1 MEQKS
6 KSEGYGI
13 IFKTTFLFGFVQV
26 FNILVKVVINKIV
39 ALFLGSGGMGVIGL
53 YNSSVNMLKTGAG
66 LGISQSAVRDI
77 SEAYASNNRNR
88 FSFIISLTKNVVA
101 LTAILGL
108 FLTIAISPYLS
119 TWSFDDNAHIV
130 AYLWL
135 SIVVAIN
142 IISEGQLA
150 ILKGMRQLK
159 ALAKASLYGSIV
171 GLISAVPFYYFF
183 REGGI
188 IPSMFMTAF
197 AALFFSNLFV
207 SRIDYVKIRITI
219 KDTLKES
226 SSMVKMGVSLMVVS
240 FVASLFDLIISSFIN
255 HNGGLSDVGLY
266 HAGATIITSYFGVII
281 TSMSTDYYPRIS
293 AVHDD
298 NIKLQGEMNRQ
309 SETGLVLAFP
319 LVVLFVFL
327 SSFFIKLLYSDA
339 FIRTNDYTD
348 YAMIGTVIIIVSN
361 CMGMVLLAKQASRI
375 FLISVI
381 GQRVVSIVVFVGLYK
396 LLGLKGLGFA
406 YIFHGALHLVTMM
419 LILHHFYAIHLSKRV
434 FVLLFGI
441 LLLTV
446 LTIAFRSI
454 DSFVLKY
461 SLGFLSLSIASFTS
475 VYYMKHVMDIDLL
488 LYFKNRF
495 IKNNHD

>member
-1 MEQKS
+1 MGQEN

-26 FNILVKVVINKIV
+26 FNILVKVIINKIV

-77 SEAYASNNRNR
+77 SEACSSNDRNR
-88 FSFIISLTKNVVA
+88 FSFIISLTKNVVWI
-101 LTAILGL
+101 TAILGL
-108 FLTIAISPYLS
+108 LLTIVLSPFLS
-119 TWSFDDNAHIV
+119 KWSFDDNAHII
-130 AYLWL
+130 AYIWL

-171 GLISAVPFYYFF
+171 GLISAVPFYFFF
-183 REGGI
+183 REDGI
-188 IPSMFMTAF
+188 IPSMFISAF
-197 AALFFSNLFV
+197 AALLFSNLFV
-207 SRIDYVKIRITI
+207 SRIDYENTRISI
-219 KDTLKES
+219 IDTLKKS
-226 SSMVKMGVSLMVVS
+226 SSMVKMGFSLMIVS
-240 FVASLFDLIISSFIN
+240 FVASLFDLIISSFIS

-298 NIKLQGEMNRQ
+298 NYKLEREMNRQ

-361 CMGMVLLAKQASRI
+361 CMGMILLAKQASSI

-381 GQRVVSIVVFVGLYK
+381 GQRLVSIAVFIGLYK
-396 LLGLKGLGFA
+396 WLGLKGLGFA
-406 YIFHGALHLVTMM
+406 YIFHGVFHLVTMM
-419 LILHHFYAIHLSKRV
+419 LILHLFYSIHLSKRV
-434 FVLLFGI
+434 IVMLFGV
-441 LLLTV
+441 LLLTI
-446 LTIAFRSI
+446 LTIVFRSI
-454 DSFVLKY
+454 DNNVLKY
-461 SLGFLSLSIASFTS
+461 TLGVFSLSVASFTS
-475 VYYMKHVMDIDLL
+475 VYYMKHVMDIDLVR
-488 LYFKNRF
+488 YFKKM
-495 IKNNHD
+495 IKKHNND